1 MTKKKILLIALPIA
15 TVVIIGIIFAV
26 LFFATD
32 IFKSPEDL
40 FWEYMAQNKD
50 IVNVLENDKLAL
62 QNDFKN
68 NNSYTSNG
76 NFTYTDV
83 QGENSSKSFN
93 IVTTARKDINANRT
107 YADATLK
114 NGDIDLFNVS
124 YIKSGNAETGDVY
137 AIKASEV
144 VNNYVGFRNLGLKQL
159 AAKYNISTDKVP
171 DTIVW
176 SDYTGVADLT
186 DEQKNHLYETYLPI
200 LKNNISKDNYVKT
213 NQDIQIDGQ
222 TYNANVYA
230 AQLTGKEI
238 KQVMLDS
245 LNTLKSDTE
254 TMVLISNKASVL
266 NLGVEYT
273 DMTNLTMKINNVID
287 KVNSLNITNNAT
299 IYVYENY
306 DETIRTVLDIDNFL
320 KITYDRINNKQIL
333 TFDYTKGSI
342 ADILSNTVTTD
353 AEINMDSNT
362 IVDGNADTN
371 TLANSNVND
380 TNNVNQISTNENI
393 VLENLVTGDNS
404 IEVVTNDINQGNTA
418 DENTVAEN
426 NINNNANNTT
436 AIDVPVVDNTN
447 EENIEQETEE
457 IVRLVITKTTNNEN
471 TSNNII
477 IIPDINNET
486 TGNISFTYNISSVA
500 NDSTNNSYN
509 LTISDGTGTITC
521 DYITNTVKSD
531 QVEPI
536 EELNETNTIIANNYE
551 ANQFTAFINQWI
563 ENFNKILSEKM
574 ASIGIGDN
582 IDRTTNAEEDNK
594 ENNNQ
599 TTNKADREDGQ

>member
-76 NFTYTDV
+76 NFTYTDA

-93 IVTTARKDINANRT
+93 VVTTSRKDINANRT

-137 AIKASEV
+137 GIKASEV

-176 SDYTGVADLT
+176 SDYTGVVDLT

-230 AQLTGKEI
+230 AQLTGEEI
-238 KQVMLDS
+238 KQVILDF
-245 LNTLKSDTE
+245 LDALKNDTE

-353 AEINMDSNT
+353 TEINMDSNT
-362 IVDGNADTN
+362 IIDGNVDTN
-371 TLANSNVND
+371 TLANNSVND
-380 TNNVNQISTNENI
+380 TNNGNQISTNENI
-393 VLENLVTGDNS
+393 ILENLVTGDNS
-404 IEVVTNDINQGNTA
+404 IEVVTNDIAQGNTT

-426 NINNNANNTT
+426 SINTNTSNTT
-436 AIDVPVVDNTN
+436 AIDVPVVDNAN
-447 EENIEQETEE
+447 EENIQQETKE

-500 NDSTNNSYN
+500 NDSINNSYN

-521 DYITNTVKSD
+521 DYTTNTVKAD

-551 ANQFTAFINQWI
+551 ANQFTSFINQWI

-574 ASIGIGDN
+574 ASIGIGDDIN
-582 IDRTTNAEEDNK
+582 NLTNPQESNK
-594 ENNNQ
+594 ENTQ
-599 TTNKADREDGQ
+599 ETNKADREDDQ